1 MVNSSCT
8 PGEEVNLVLSPAF
21 TSLFDSPKVPEIP
34 MWEAVIKI
42 VCYIIAFLMDV
53 IGNTLVVSIISCNK
67 KMRTS
72 TNILILNL
80 AVSDLL
86 VALFCMWVHL
96 GNDIYID
103 WPFGPFM
110 CKFSYFIQEIAL
122 ASSVLT
128 LTTISI
134 ERSLAILMPLKG
146 KMSVLSISGCI
157 CLNWTLS
164 VAVAAPYLVY
174 KEQLEVQWRDR
185 KQVWCDETWP
195 KLYMDSK
202 CTIGQPG
209 KKIYYIVQCIVMYFI
224 PIIIMIVTY
233 CIITITLLN
242 RRVPGEI
249 MESIRAAQEKTRR
262 KVNRMLVIILAVFII
277 CWTPQQALVLWAAVK
292 KTGEK
297 KPEFIEHLRY
307 ATLYIAFFNSSINPV
322 LYGGLNENF
331 RKGFKEA
338 FKCLIWR
345 KRNQIYPVLTVTA
358 SSYTLTITVIDRHMS
373 AFYPNLLKFTQGHQ
387 ISLIIS
393 IWIIGALISLPW
405 LLYTKLATIG
415 FTGWS
420 VVHVSGPFPVIGD
433 QESLYN
439 VLLYCRILYTCHR
452 YVHPRRQND
461 DKVIEGPG
469 KPPYRRYRSQTK

>member
-1 MVNSSCT
+1 
-8 PGEEVNLVLSPAF
+8 
-21 TSLFDSPKVPEIP
+21 
-34 MWEAVIKI
+34 
-42 VCYIIAFLMDV
+42 
-53 IGNTLVVSIISCNK
+53 
-67 KMRTS
+67 MRTS

-110 CKFSYFIQEIAL
+110 CKFSYFIQ
-122 ASSVLT
+122 
-128 LTTISI
+128 

-249 MESIRAAQEKTRR
+249 MESIRAAQEK
-262 KVNRMLVIILAVFII
+262 N
-277 CWTPQQALVLWAAVK
+277 Q
-292 KTGEK
+292 EK
-297 KPEFIEHLRY
+297 RY
-307 ATLYIAFFNSSINPV
+307 
-322 LYGGLNENF
+322 
-331 RKGFKEA
+331 
-338 FKCLIWR
+338 
-345 KRNQIYPVLTVTA
+345 
-358 SSYTLTITVIDRHMS
+358 
-373 AFYPNLLKFTQGHQ
+373 
-387 ISLIIS
+387 
-393 IWIIGALISLPW
+393 
-405 LLYTKLATIG
+405 
-415 FTGWS
+415 
-420 VVHVSGPFPVIGD
+420 
-433 QESLYN
+433 
-439 VLLYCRILYTCHR
+439 LYCSFLPF
-452 YVHPRRQND
+452 VD
-461 DKVIEGPG
+461 
-469 KPPYRRYRSQTK
+469 